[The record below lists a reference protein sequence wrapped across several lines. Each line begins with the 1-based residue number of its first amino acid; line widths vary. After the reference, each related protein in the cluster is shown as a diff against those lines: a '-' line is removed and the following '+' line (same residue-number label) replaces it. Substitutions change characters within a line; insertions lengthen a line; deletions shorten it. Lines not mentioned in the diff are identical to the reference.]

1 MANRISMLVA
11 VVAAV
16 LIAATAMPGALASA
30 TGSVSARSTTAASVL
45 TLPPEVM
52 AASAAPGHGWQP
64 EPARYGVGSNLNLPV
79 AMADGTVLRADVY
92 YPTTAGQPAP
102 GPFPVLMTQTP
113 YGKSSPGVGGSDDYL
128 ISRGYID
135 VVADV
140 RGTGD
145 SQGQFGLFDP
155 VQSTDGAALVRW
167 AAALPHSS
175 GKVGLYG
182 ASYLGIDQ
190 LRTAGAVGPNSP
202 LKAVFPVVT
211 ANDLY
216 RDTAFMGGILD
227 SEFGVFYLGL
237 TSGLNLVNPLT
248 TGVTDPASLAGL
260 TQVEID
266 HLTDLVTFDASFTAQ
281 TLAGGATAYNDAYWQ
296 SRLPADDLAA
306 LVANHIPAYFVGGEY
321 DLFQRGEPINYATL
335 QNLYAGRPAT
345 APMVPGQE
353 ITGRYQ
359 LWDGPFTH
367 LGGAL
372 IDFDPLEL
380 RWFDTWLKGID
391 TGMAATPTPLHYYDL
406 GTGTYTETTT
416 FPFTGLT
423 PTRYYLGPGR
433 SGSFP
438 ISANDGTLSTTP
450 PTAQSAQD
458 TLIWSPLGSPCGSN
472 VDQWGAGPL
481 RLVQQKGNLPDLPCL
496 QDDRA
501 TQLGPSILNY
511 TTAPMTKAVTL
522 GGPIAA
528 TIYATATTKDS
539 QWVAEIEDVA
549 PDGSARPLTEG
560 ALLGSLRAVDQ
571 ARTWTAPDGAPLL
584 PYHPYTSASIKPV
597 TPGAVERYDVE
608 IFPTLDTVA
617 AGHRIRLTISTA
629 DSPHLQPSVPETAN
643 LVGGVYQVQRSAP
656 APSSIEL
663 PLGTVNG
670 SPGTNPNLNQGV
682 EPGPGAPRQPGS
694 TAPGDHRALAY
705 TGWNDMAAVL
715 GVAFAVLAAA
725 ALALRRR
732 ARGSAQR

>member
-1 MANRISMLVA
+1 MAGRTSMLLA
-11 VVAAV
+11 AVAAV
-16 LIAATAMPGALASA
+16 LIVAAAQPAGRASA
-30 TGSVSARSTTAASVL
+30 ARSQAPA
-45 TLPPEVM
+45 LPPEVM
-52 AASAAPGHGWQP
+52 AASAAPGRAWTP
-64 EPARYGVGSNLNLPV
+64 EAARYGVGSELNLPV
-79 AMADGTVLRADVY
+79 TMADGTVLRADVY
-92 YPTTAGQPAP
+92 YPTTGGTAAP
-102 GPFPVLMTQTP
+102 GPFPVVMTQTP
-113 YGKSSPGVGGSDDYL
+113 YGKSSPGVGGADDYL
-128 ISRGYID
+128 VSRGYLD

-145 SQGQFGLFDP
+145 SEGQFGLFDP
-155 VQSTDGAALVRW
+155 VQSSDGAALVRW

-202 LKAVFPVVT
+202 LKAIFPVVT
-211 ANDLY
+211 GNDLY

-248 TGVTDPASLAGL
+248 TGVTSPGSLAGL

-266 HLTDLVTFDASFTAQ
+266 HLTDLVTFDATFAAQ
-281 TLAGGATAYNDAYWQ
+281 TEAGGATAYDDSYWR
-296 SRLPADDLAA
+296 SRLPADALGS
-306 LVANHIPAYFVGGEY
+306 LVANGIPAYFVGGEY
-321 DLFQRGEPINYATL
+321 DLFQRGEPLNYAAL
-335 QNLYAGRPAT
+335 QNLAAGRPAG
-345 APMVPGQE
+345 APMVPGQKV
-353 ITGRYQ
+353 TGRYQ
-359 LWDGPFTH
+359 LWDGPYTH
-367 LGGAL
+367 LGAAL

-391 TGMAATPTPLHYYDL
+391 TGMAETPTPLHYYDL

-416 FPFTGLT
+416 FPFTGLA

-438 ISANDGTLSTTP
+438 TSPNDGTLTTTP
-450 PTAQSAQD
+450 PTGDGQD
-458 TLIWSPLGSPCGSN
+458 TLIWSPVGSPCGSN

-481 RLVQQKGNLPDLPCL
+481 RLLQQDANLPDLPCL

-511 TTAPMTKAVTL
+511 TTAPMTHAVTL

-528 TIYATATTKDS
+528 TIYATATTTDS

-549 PDGSARPLTEG
+549 PDGTARPLTEG
-560 ALLGSLRAVDQ
+560 ALLGSLRAVDRS
-571 ARTWTAPDGAPLL
+571 RTWTAPDGAPLL
-584 PYHPYTSASIKPV
+584 PYHPYTSASIEPV
-597 TPGAVERYDVE
+597 TPGAVERYDIE
-608 IFPTLDTVA
+608 IFPTLATVA

-629 DSPHLQPSVPETAN
+629 DSPHLQPTVPETAD

-656 APSSIEL
+656 EPSSVEL
-663 PLGTVNG
+663 PLGTVDGAAG
-670 SPGTNPNLNQGV
+670 STPA
-682 EPGPGAPRQPGS
+682 GAPTQAGGNPAARNPSGGAS
-694 TAPGDHRALAY
+694 ALAY
-705 TGWNDMAAVL
+705 TGWNDLVAGLAVVL
-715 GVAFAVLAAA
+715 AVLAAT
-725 ALALRRR
+725 ALALHRR
-732 ARGSAQR
+732 ARASTQR